1 MRQTLRI
8 LGWALIVTGA
18 WAAMAPAARAEQPC
32 CGIVKIDAKT
42 GLVTARENAS
52 GKTFTFKASAAT
64 LKGLQVGKSIDADF
78 KSGRVTIDEV
88 PCCGVVRPLH

>member
-1 MRQTLRI
+1 MKRWSI
-8 LGWALIVTGA
+8 LGVLLGLSLQVQAIA
-18 WAAMAPAARAEQPC
+18 PC
-32 CGIVKIDAKT
+32 CAIKAIDAKT

-88 PCCGVVRPLH
+88 PCCTVVRPLH